1 MCTLRSETSNT
12 AAKKLDG
19 LLVIDFT
26 AAVAGPLATQLL
38 SDCGARVIKIEPP
51 GGDFLR
57 KTWPIG
63 DTEPSYYF
71 VSVNRGKESVCLDL
85 KNADDLAFAKKLIL
99 HADVLVEN
107 FRPGVM
113 EKLGLGYE
121 TVKQLNPGII
131 YASLSGFGQTGPNHD
146 RACFDLVAQAYSG
159 LMQTNGSNNTGPHR
173 VGFSIADVATAMWG
187 YMAIT
192 TALFARER
200 HGEGDHIDVAMVDS
214 LFAMQLAPVVA
225 YTALNKEPENE
236 GNRSGAAAPFGTLP
250 TRDGHIVV
258 AVVSEHQW
266 QQFCNTIGAPELMEN
281 DLFSTPSL
289 RLKYRDEMRAIL
301 RPIFTQKTSAEW
313 LDILQAGGVP
323 SGPINTMAQVCHSEQ
338 IKERNMLVTVGD
350 IKVAGNPMKFLK
362 QSDISC
368 YPPVPT
374 VGAHTV
380 AVKQEFNQQEGK

>member
-1 MCTLRSETSNT
+1 MRTLFSESSDITPR
-12 AAKKLDG
+12 KLDG
-19 LLVIDFT
+19 LTIIDFT

-38 SDCGARVIKIEPP
+38 ADSGARVIKIEPP
-51 GGDFLR
+51 NGDFLR

-85 KNADDLAFAKKLIL
+85 KNAEDLDFAKKLIR

-113 EKLGLGYE
+113 NRLGLGYDA
-121 TVKQLNPGII
+121 VKQLNPEII

-146 RACFDLVAQAYSG
+146 HACFDLVAQAYSG
-159 LMQTNGSNNTGPHR
+159 LMQTNGNNNTGPNR

-200 HGEGDHIDVAMVDS
+200 YGEGDHIDVAMVDS
-214 LFAMQLAPVVA
+214 LFAMQIAPVAA
-225 YTALNKEPENE
+225 YTSLNKEPEND

-258 AVVSEHQW
+258 AVVSEKQW
-266 QQFCNTIGAPELMEN
+266 QIFCKTIDAPELAQNE
-281 DLFSTPSL
+281 LFASPSL
-289 RLKYRDEMRAIL
+289 RLKNRDYMREIL
-301 RPIFTQKTSAEW
+301 HPLFIQRTSAEW
-313 LDILQAGGVP
+313 LDILQVGGIP
-323 SGPINTMAQVCHSEQ
+323 SGPINTMEQICHSAQ
-338 IKERNMLVTVGD
+338 IKERNMLVTVGN

-362 QSDISC
+362 QSYASH
-368 YPPVPT
+368 YAPVPEA
-374 VGAHTV
+374 GEHTA
-380 AVKQEFNQQEGK
+380 AVKQEFCQKESK